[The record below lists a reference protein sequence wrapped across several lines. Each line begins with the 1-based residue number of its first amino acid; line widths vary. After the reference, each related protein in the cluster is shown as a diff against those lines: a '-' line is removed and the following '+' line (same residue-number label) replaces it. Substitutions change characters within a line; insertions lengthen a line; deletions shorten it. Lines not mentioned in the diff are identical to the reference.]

1 MWHSWTDGLVSTYN
15 LVFFFFFLLYISFVS
30 IVNDLT
36 QHWCAWDDAA
46 CMCMGTSR
54 TDWHV
59 PMCTGVELSYLP
71 FSIHLTVLLCLY
83 TYICTPFPFVYFI
96 AFLILFIHSI
106 IIVMST
112 PVTTPC
118 LYSLSVL
125 YSHWWKCC
133 IVTETSKLLWNVG

>member
-15 LVFFFFFLLYISFVS
+15 LVFFFFFLLYISFIS
-30 IVNDLT
+30 IVNNLT

-59 PMCTGVELSYLP
+59 PMCAGVELSYLP
-71 FSIHLTVLLCLY
+71 CILAFNIHLTVLLCLY

-125 YSHWWKCC
+125 YSH
-133 IVTETSKLLWNVG
+133 

>member
-71 FSIHLTVLLCLY
+71 CILAFNIHLTVLLCLY
-83 TYICTPFPFVYFI
+83 IYICTPFPFVYFI

-125 YSHWWKCC
+125 YSH
-133 IVTETSKLLWNVG
+133 